1 MAWEEN
7 GQLYGKCPECDDCG
21 PIGGFCELCSDF
33 SVLYERMKDY
43 EAEVERERFCR
54 RARPLLERIFEAFVE
69 LRNEPYRELELFFAI
84 VADELTK
91 RKRFYEPYIALREE
105 EMMDFKSP
113 ICNVQDIMNNLYR
126 VFVEQFCDYYGDAY
140 EMHWTEKEAICRV
153 GTLWVQHLHLKND

>member
-1 MAWEEN
+1 
-7 GQLYGKCPECDDCG
+7 
-21 PIGGFCELCSDF
+21 
-33 SVLYERMKDY
+33 MKDY
-43 EAEVERERFCR
+43 EAEIERERFYQ

-69 LRNEPYRELELFFAI
+69 LRNEQLELFFAI
-84 VADELTK
+84 VGDELKKT
-91 RKRFYEPYIALREE
+91 KRFYEPYIALCEE
-105 EMMDFKSP
+105 EMVDLKPP